1 MHSDQRSRRTG
12 GTLTVAL
19 PAAVAALAVAGC
31 GSSNSP
37 ATNTTAQSSGP
48 QKSIS
53 AVYRFAACMRMHG
66 VPNFP
71 DPKVT
76 HRPGGGSVAQA
87 VPSQAV
93 GTPAWGAAQ
102 KACHGILPPPQSP
115 AQQAQQEREHGHVLL
130 AFARCLRSH
139 GVPKFP
145 DPNSQGQLSLQTVQA
160 AGVDLHAPAVLTA
173 ARTCVGVTHG
183 QITMAQVQQAINGP
197 H

>member
-1 MHSDQRSRRTG
+1 MHSDQRLRRIKG
-12 GTLTVAL
+12 ALTVAL
-19 PAAVAALAVAGC
+19 PAAVAVLAVAGC
-31 GSSNSP
+31 GGSNSP
-37 ATNTTAQSSGP
+37 TTNTTARSSGP

-53 AVYRFAACMRMHG
+53 AIYRFAACMRAHG

-76 HRPGGGSVAQA
+76 QRPGGGSVAQA

-93 GTPAWGAAQ
+93 GTPAFNAAQ
-102 KACHGILPPPQSP
+102 KACQGILPPPQSP
-115 AQQAQQEREHGHVLL
+115 AQQAQQEREHGQVLL

-145 DPNSQGQLSLQTVQA
+145 DPDGQGQLSPQTVQA
-160 AGVDLHAPAVLTA
+160 AGVDLHAPVVLSA
-173 ARTCVGVTHG
+173 AKACVGVTHG
-183 QITMAQVQQAINGP
+183 AITMAQVEQAINGS